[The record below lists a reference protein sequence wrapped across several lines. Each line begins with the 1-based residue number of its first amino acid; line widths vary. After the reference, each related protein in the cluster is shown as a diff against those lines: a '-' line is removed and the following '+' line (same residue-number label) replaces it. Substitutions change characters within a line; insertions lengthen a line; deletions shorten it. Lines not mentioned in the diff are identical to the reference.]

1 MKTYYVVIYK
11 EGEAMHNMVKG
22 SIYKHLMVFALPIII
37 GNIFQQLYNVIDAI
51 VVGRFVGEEAFG
63 AIGIASPI
71 MGIAIFVMVGMCIG
85 ASVLM
90 AQLFGAEDYTGL
102 KKEIATAFIAGG
114 VFAVA
119 VSIIFILST
128 NSILRLI
135 STPDSMMSDARVY
148 LITIFVGLIFTM
160 AYNLFDAVFRSMG
173 NSRIAL
179 IFLIISSVIHVILD
193 LVFIIALHMGVFG
206 VGLATVI
213 SQAVSAFM
221 CAVYGRAKY
230 PILRFRREDIVVD
243 KLLLKKTISFGWVA
257 ALQQSC
263 VYIGRL
269 LVQSAVNPLGVS
281 AIAVFSAASRIDSF
295 ILAPGDGGA
304 SAVTTFV
311 AQNEGAGKKSRI
323 AGGLK
328 AGLVLLS
335 VYCIAVS
342 VLVYLGADPIMRLFV
357 GDEGESIIFPGVQY
371 LRLMSFFYIL
381 SGIGNAFQGFFR
393 GIGKMNITFFAT
405 FFQIIIRVILSYA
418 LAPNMG
424 LAGIALAV
432 GVGWLSLPVF
442 QGTMYYRY
450 RKYSGLKKKKECVHE
465 C

>member
-1 MKTYYVVIYK
+1 
-11 EGEAMHNMVKG
+11 MHNMVKG
-22 SIYKHLMVFALPIII
+22 SIYRHLIVFALPIII

-71 MGIAIFVMVGMCIG
+71 MGIAIFIMVGMCIG

-102 KKEIATAFIAGG
+102 KKEISTAFIAGS

-119 VSIIFILST
+119 VSIIFIVST

-148 LITIFVGLIFTM
+148 LITVFVGLIFTIT
-160 AYNLFDAVFRSMG
+160 YNLFDAVFRSMG

-193 LVFIIALHMGVFG
+193 LAFIIVLHLGVFG

-263 VYIGRL
+263 VYVGRL

-281 AIAVFSAASRIDSF
+281 AIAVFSAASRIDAF
-295 ILAPGDGGA
+295 ILSPGDGGA
-304 SAVTTFV
+304 SAVTTFAALNV
-311 AQNEGAGKKSRI
+311 GAGK
-323 AGGLK
+323 
-328 AGLVLLS
+328 
-335 VYCIAVS
+335 
-342 VLVYLGADPIMRLFV
+342 
-357 GDEGESIIFPGVQY
+357 
-371 LRLMSFFYIL
+371 
-381 SGIGNAFQGFFR
+381 
-393 GIGKMNITFFAT
+393 
-405 FFQIIIRVILSYA
+405 
-418 LAPNMG
+418 
-424 LAGIALAV
+424 
-432 GVGWLSLPVF
+432 
-442 QGTMYYRY
+442 
-450 RKYSGLKKKKECVHE
+450 
-465 C
+465 